1 MDLAAAYAACAETT
15 RREAKN
21 FYYAFLSLR
30 PLQRQSIYALYAF
43 CREAD
48 DVADSPNPLTAEC
61 DESAF
66 RKGSDGGVDSPNLL
80 GPECGDTTFRHEKEG
95 VADSPNSLMARKQA
109 GIDRLRARLAG
120 AANGK
125 PQVERDLALADTLER
140 FGVDPSDL
148 ADVIRG
154 VEMDLHVNRVPDEDA
169 MRDYCYHVASAV
181 GLATLPI
188 LNNGTPP
195 TDEMRE
201 LAIDLGLGMQYVNI
215 LRDVRED
222 ILEDRIYLPAD
233 EMTHFGVS
241 EETLADGRT
250 SDAAKRLLAHHADRA
265 RTTLDRGLQLVT
277 RLPRSGRA
285 CPWLLGA
292 MYGRILA
299 RIVRRDYDV
308 WSERVS
314 LPKAEKLWLLL
325 TSRWRT

>member
-66 RKGSDGGVDSPNLL
+66 RKGSDGGVDSPN
-80 GPECGDTTFRHEKEG
+80 P
-95 VADSPNSLMARKQA
+95 LMARKQE

-120 AANGK
+120 AANGN

-140 FGVDPSDL
+140 FGVDPNDL

-154 VEMDLHVNRVPDEDA
+154 VEMDLRVNRVPDEAA

-241 EETLADGRT
+241 EESLADGRT
-250 SDAAKRLLAHHADRA
+250 SDAARRLLAHHADRA

>member
-66 RKGSDGGVDSPNLL
+66 RKGSDGGVDSPN
-80 GPECGDTTFRHEKEG
+80 P
-95 VADSPNSLMARKQA
+95 LMARKQE

-120 AANGK
+120 AANGN

-140 FGVDPSDL
+140 FGVDPNDL

-154 VEMDLHVNRVPDEDA
+154 VEMDLRVNRVPDEAA

-265 RTTLDRGLQLVT
+265 RTTLDRGLQLVS